1 MKCAM
6 CKREIRGRDYIRVSN
21 PSKEDIYVHEMPC
34 EWYDFKENKDDDA
47 WLGWDHLLYIPKV
60 VSDDFDRI
68 GYYRKA
74 GSKQGKLRT
83 FSGVMLLYW

>member
-21 PSKEDIYVHEMPC
+21 PSKEDLYVHEMPC

-47 WLGWDHLLYIPKV
+47 WLGWDQSREVKNLPAGKCYYIDTK
-60 VSDDFDRI
+60 
-68 GYYRKA
+68 
-74 GSKQGKLRT
+74 
-83 FSGVMLLYW
+83 